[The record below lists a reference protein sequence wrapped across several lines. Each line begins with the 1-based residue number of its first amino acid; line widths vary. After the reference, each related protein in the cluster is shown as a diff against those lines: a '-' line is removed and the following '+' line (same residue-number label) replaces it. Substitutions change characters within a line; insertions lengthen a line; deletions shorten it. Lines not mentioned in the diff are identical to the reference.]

1 MASTPQTSGFRAS
14 VMPTFQGAD
23 PRLFNSYGA
32 LATGLQSG
40 VDMAAKLQEVRLKR
54 EQQAR
59 LAEQA
64 AYEQTQR
71 AGLEETRRLQNLTT
85 ERALDQPIWGLGT
98 RYEPTYGDNVLVPQT
113 DDAGN
118 PLQDMPDIMDGSP
131 LMEYQAA
138 PQTGRVA
145 IEIGKDRYGK
155 QVERRIE
162 ANPLEAEKFALE
174 LARKERDQLNT
185 DREFQLKF
193 DAYELARQKGL
204 IEDIPGTNTYWDW
217 TSGEAVMKQYGPGF
231 VRRENPLQALVDIA
245 RASKNPSAGGN
256 PPPATGATGTAI
268 TVPAVV
274 PAGAGLPN
282 PNDFKLN
289 FSPRTP
295 LVEPVIVAG
304 AAAGAP
310 VAANTADNADA
321 AKVAASN
328 QKLISMAAAYR
339 GGFLSSEELRKQI
352 NLSGYTNDQ
361 VNAAFE
367 FVKKRK

>member
-1 MASTPQTSGFRAS
+1 MASTPQTLGFRAS

-40 VDMAAKLQEVRLKR
+40 VDMASKLQEVRLKR

-118 PLQDMPDIMDGSP
+118 PLRDIMDGNP
-131 LMEYQAA
+131 LMESQAA

-162 ANPLEAEKFALE
+162 ANPLETERFALE

-231 VRRENPLQALVDIA
+231 VRRENPIQALVDVVK
-245 RASKNPSAGGN
+245 ASNAVKASN
-256 PPPATGATGTAI
+256 PPPPPETGAAI

-274 PAGAGLPN
+274 PAGAGLSN

-295 LVEPVIVAG
+295 LVEPVI
-304 AAAGAP
+304 AAGAP

-339 GGFLSSEELRKQI
+339 GGFLSGEELRKQI